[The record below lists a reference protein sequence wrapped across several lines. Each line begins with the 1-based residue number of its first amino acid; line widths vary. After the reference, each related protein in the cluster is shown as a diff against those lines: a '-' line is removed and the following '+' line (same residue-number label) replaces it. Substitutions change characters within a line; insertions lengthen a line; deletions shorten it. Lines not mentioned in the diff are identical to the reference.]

1 MTGVALKFFVMAFG
15 SSDDHP
21 NCNPAKIN
29 LYKNSDVERNFWKGS
44 SFSHGKHK
52 KGARNIRIRKFD

>member
-1 MTGVALKFFVMAFG
+1 MASG
-15 SSDDHP
+15 SFDDHP
-21 NCNPAKIN
+21 NCNPGKIN

-44 SFSHGKHK
+44 FFSHGKHK